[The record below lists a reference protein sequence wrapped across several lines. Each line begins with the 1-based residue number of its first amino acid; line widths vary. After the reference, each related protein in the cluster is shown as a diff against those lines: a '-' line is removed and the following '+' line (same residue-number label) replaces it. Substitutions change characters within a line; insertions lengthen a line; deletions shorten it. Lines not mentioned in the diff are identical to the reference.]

1 MSTKRVG
8 AKVKVLI
15 KGLCMFIVWFIILS
29 IFLNSQALKKK
40 NHFFFLNGE
49 SQSTNVTEKNQ
60 YREEQKITQEKGA
73 EKERLDETSWRPW
86 TLTFTSERTEAQKLY
101 EIL

>member
-1 MSTKRVG
+1 MHVY
-8 AKVKVLI
+8 
-15 KGLCMFIVWFIILS
+15 CMIYHSFNFSQQSS
-29 IFLNSQALKKK
+29 IKKK

-73 EKERLDETSWRPW
+73 EKERLDETSWRP
-86 TLTFTSERTEAQKLY
+86 
-101 EIL
+101 